1 MNNFYGKKV
10 CIIGLG
16 YVGLTLA
23 VHMARRGFSVIGVE
37 KNKNIIASL
46 EQGKA
51 HFYEPKID
59 LYLQEYIG
67 SKIKLIEKISKS
79 ECKAEVYI
87 VSAGTPIID
96 DKCDLSSIVSISKDL
111 KEILTGEELLVLRST
126 VKLGT
131 TEWLSE
137 GLKENF
143 PNLHVAFCP
152 ERTLEGKALEE
163 LSFLPQIIGSS
174 NPATSQ
180 IAQSFFSELT
190 DSTIIVSDAKTA
202 EMIKLTDN
210 SQRDVWFAYAN
221 EVAVACDN
229 IGIDAYEVI
238 KSGSLGYERSNL
250 ALPGPVGGPCLSK
263 DPYILHESLEEFD
276 CNMPITITSRRVNEN
291 VISHCT
297 KFLSLYFKNNPP
309 KKITISGMAFKGTP
323 PTSDLRGSPSVDLLK
338 ELQINFEYSNI
349 CLFDPNCRKYE
360 LQDFNLDVAEDFKSA
375 FLKTDLFIF
384 ATNNPHNRDIE
395 IKKYLKYMPAGA
407 VIFDLWGMH
416 KEVDFNTVDV
426 DYICFGD
433 VGENKK

>member
-1 MNNFYGKKV
+1 MNNLTGKRV

-37 KNKNIIASL
+37 KDKNIISTL
-46 EQGKA
+46 ERGRA

-67 SKIKLIEKISKS
+67 SKIKLIEKLS
-79 ECKAEVYI
+79 EIDCKADIYI

-96 DKCDLSSIVSISKDL
+96 DKCDLSSIISISKDL
-111 KEILTGEELLVLRST
+111 KEILSGDELLILRST

-131 TEWLSE
+131 TEWLTKDLE
-137 GLKENF
+137 RNF

-163 LSFLPQIIGSS
+163 LSFLPQIIGSRNS
-174 NPATSQ
+174 ASSQ

-190 DSTIIVSDAKTA
+190 DSTIIVSDPKTA

-221 EVAVACDN
+221 EVAIACDN
-229 IGIDAYEVI
+229 IGINAYEVI
-238 KSGSLGYERSNL
+238 KSGSLGYDRSNL

-263 DPYILHESLEEFD
+263 DPYILNESLEQFN
-276 CNMPITITSRRVNEN
+276 CNMPITISSRRVNESLI
-291 VISHCT
+291 VHCT
-297 KFLSLYFKNNPP
+297 KFLSQHFIDKPP
-309 KKITISGMAFKGTP
+309 KRITISGMAFKGTP

-338 ELQINFEYSNI
+338 KLQINFDMSDI
-349 CLFDPNCRKYE
+349 CLFDPNCRTYE
-360 LQDFNLDVAEDFKSA
+360 LQNFNLDIAEDFKSA

-384 ATNNPHNRDIE
+384 ATNNPQNRDVE
-395 IKKYLKYMPAGA
+395 IKQYLRLMSPGA

-416 KEVDFNTVDV
+416 KEVDFDKVDV
-426 DYICFGD
+426 DYICYGD
-433 VGENKK
+433 MGENKK